1 MIVEANAVEEV
12 VAELEQSTETRT
24 RAQHIFEELR
34 QRICLLQ
41 YPPGHRL
48 RERDL
53 AEEFSIS
60 RTPIRTVL
68 QRLEFEGLTYS
79 RQGHGTI
86 VTGLDLQ
93 GLKEIYFLRIKLA
106 EIIGASST
114 TEHIEEVKQQID
126 VLLERC
132 HASHDHL
139 DLESHG
145 RINIGLHIA
154 IQRLI
159 SNRALIA
166 MSDTL
171 FYQTARMWFKIL
183 TDNEWGYEIDA
194 LIEEM
199 RAIRR
204 YLDAEDLESVGY
216 VRRNH
221 LSMVAKRLDSLLKDD
236 SPAV

>member
-1 MIVEANAVEEV
+1 MIAEANTVEEV

-34 QRICLLQ
+34 ERICLLQ

-114 TEHIEEVKQQID
+114 TENIEEVKQKID
-126 VLLERC
+126 ALLERC
-132 HASHDHL
+132 YENHDHL
-139 DLESHG
+139 NLESHG

-159 SNRALIA
+159 SNQTLIA

-183 TDNEWGYEIDA
+183 TDNEWGYEIDS

-199 RAIRR
+199 RSIRF
-204 YLDAEDLESVGY
+204 YLDAENLESVGY

-221 LSMVAKRLDSLLKDD
+221 LSIVAKRLDSLVANVV
-236 SPAV
+236 PAV

>member
-1 MIVEANAVEEV
+1 
-12 VAELEQSTETRT
+12 
-24 RAQHIFEELR
+24 
-34 QRICLLQ
+34 
-41 YPPGHRL
+41 
-48 RERDL
+48 
-53 AEEFSIS
+53 
-60 RTPIRTVL
+60 
-68 QRLEFEGLTYS
+68 
-79 RQGHGTI
+79 
-86 VTGLDLQ
+86 
-93 GLKEIYFLRIKLA
+93 
-106 EIIGASST
+106 
-114 TEHIEEVKQQID
+114 
-126 VLLERC
+126 
-132 HASHDHL
+132 
-139 DLESHG
+139 
-145 RINIGLHIA
+145 
-154 IQRLI
+154 
-159 SNRALIA
+159 